1 MRSVSFGLIAVV
13 LIFGVLFIP
22 KIIKKISE
30 KNVIT
35 SNRTVKP
42 GYESLDYIKLDGV
55 KRKVPEFVFLNQ
67 DSIYITNEDF
77 LGKVYVA
84 EFFSQDVLQSVQS

>member
-1 MRSVSFGLIAVV
+1 MKIFHLANCCC

-42 GYESLDYIKLDGV
+42 GYESLDYIKLDG
-55 KRKVPEFVFLNQ
+55 
-67 DSIYITNEDF
+67 
-77 LGKVYVA
+77 
-84 EFFSQDVLQSVQS
+84 

>member
-1 MRSVSFGLIAVV
+1 MKNISFGLIAVV

-42 GYESLDYIKLDGV
+42 GYESLD
-55 KRKVPEFVFLNQ
+55 
-67 DSIYITNEDF
+67 
-77 LGKVYVA
+77 
-84 EFFSQDVLQSVQS
+84 